1 MSLKLMAAS
10 FDKMM
15 MIANNIHMCVNVHK
29 NVLVTKNYSLMK
41 DEGILLS
48 MYCC

>member
-15 MIANNIHMCVNVHK
+15 MIANNIHMCVHVQERACNKKLFSEKV
-29 NVLVTKNYSLMK
+29 Y
-41 DEGILLS
+41 ILLS